1 MVVSIRFVQ
10 ELQVLLL
17 QQSYRGHSL
26 SPKTIN
32 TLCKTSFKGQHR
44 FFLLTHRSVVEDLY
58 WLPVLVTSLLE
69 FGDPKVCGLSRAC
82 SDAGRNVK
90 TELSNW
96 SGWPSYEIIPVAL
109 VCKTLMTMSKKRG
122 HWERYWFLVV
132 IMRTVCACA
141 VRLSHSWYY

>member
-44 FFLLTHRSVVEDLY
+44 FFLLTYRSVVEDLY

-82 SDAGRNVK
+82 SDAGRNVN

-96 SGWPSYEIIPVAL
+96 SGWPSYEILPA
-109 VCKTLMTMSKKRG
+109 RG
-122 HWERYWFLVV
+122 GGKL
-132 IMRTVCACA
+132 I
-141 VRLSHSWYY
+141 